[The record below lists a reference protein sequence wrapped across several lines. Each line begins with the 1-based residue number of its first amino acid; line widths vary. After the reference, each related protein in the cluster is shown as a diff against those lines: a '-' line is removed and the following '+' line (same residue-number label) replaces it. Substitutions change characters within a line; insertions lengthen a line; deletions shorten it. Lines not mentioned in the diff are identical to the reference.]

1 MRTFRARE
9 MFGTAFSLNTEAR
22 PIDGFVAIC
31 KLVTLTIAILVL
43 TTYAMA
49 QDVVVPKGQLPLR
62 QTPPGTFFQGK
73 GDQVGTVLPRES
85 YRVLERKAVPT
96 IAGTEQWLKVQSVE
110 NPTKQGWIYAGRDDR
125 QTVSPR

>member
-1 MRTFRARE
+1 M
-9 MFGTAFSLNTEAR
+9 M
-22 PIDGFVAIC
+22 C
-31 KLVTLTIAILVL
+31 KVVTLTIAVLVL
-43 TTYAMA
+43 TTAYAVA

-62 QTPPGTFFQGK
+62 QAPPGTFFQGK
-73 GDQVGTVLPRES
+73 GDQIGTVSAKER

-110 NPTKQGWIYAGRDDR
+110 DPTKRGWIYAGNDDR